1 MSMISVWGPDSQNYS
16 PENPFIRVKSKEKLD
31 GINSESLH
39 PVSILVV
46 DDRVDCRMI
55 LRMALEREGYRCIE
69 AADEIAALKLFQK
82 KPIDFI
88 ITDFQMPHMDGCEF
102 LEVISSAAVSC
113 PPAVMVTGNLTNS
126 VRTRATHAGAL
137 AVLSKLFVQGK
148 IPNMVQEVL
157 HRKQEAHH

>member
-1 MSMISVWGPDSQNYS
+1 MISVWGPDSQNYS
-16 PENPFIRVKSKEKLD
+16 PENPFILVKSEEKLD

-46 DDRVDCRMI
+46 DDRVYCR
-55 LRMALEREGYRCIE
+55 
-69 AADEIAALKLFQK
+69 
-82 KPIDFI
+82 
-88 ITDFQMPHMDGCEF
+88 
-102 LEVISSAAVSC
+102 C

-148 IPNMVQEVL
+148 IPNMVREVL